1 MADISQSVCLNHPD
15 TPAVIRC
22 AACGKPIC
30 EQCIVELNGSKYCSE
45 SCAVNAAK
53 SVDRVND
60 VVESKKRADSR
71 SKVRGIII
79 LIILAALAAGGY
91 YYYTQNK
98 SKVDRKFRKMEQSI
112 NSAAKDAKGTIQKNI
127 PASSKYKNQRENL
140 VK

>member
-22 AACGKPIC
+22 AVCGKPIC
-30 EQCIVELNGSKYCSE
+30 EKCIVNMNGSAYCSHQ
-45 SCAVNAAK
+45 CAVNAAN
-53 SVDRVND
+53 SVDRVNN
-60 VVESKKRADSR
+60 VVESKKRADGR
-71 SKVRGIII
+71 SKTRMIAI

-98 SKVDRKFRKMEQSI
+98 GKVKRMIRKTEQQLD
-112 NSAAKDAKGTIQKNI
+112 SAARESKNTIQENI
-127 PASSKYKNQRENL
+127 PSSSHYKRNREDL